1 MVTEGESM
9 TRSPGRLT
17 RVSDLVKGNSTMKG
31 LGPVSLVFRSG
42 VGRSELRVFDGAEEF
57 AAEDASAGRI
67 GGDGETGF
75 AAAAELAWLGA
86 DVGADKCVE
95 PTMAEPTGGALLAIS
110 VREFAGAD

>member
-31 LGPVSLVFRSG
+31 LGSVSLVFRWG
-42 VGRSELRVFDGAEEF
+42 VGRSELRAFDGAVEF
-57 AAEDASAGRI
+57 AAEDESAGRI

-75 AAAAELAWLGA
+75 AAEAELSGLAA
-86 DVGADKCVE
+86 DVGAGKCVE
-95 PTMAEPTGGALLAIS
+95 PTMAELTGGALVAIS
-110 VREFAGAD
+110 VREFAGAS